1 MEGDS
6 LNRRKWFGLL
16 MVLVFMLAAALVSAP
31 PAEAAAITTDIDGHW
46 AQSQIEKAFAQGI
59 VSGYPDGTFKPDQ
72 NVSRAEFV
80 TMVNNAFG
88 FKAETSTYFTDV
100 KDTDWF
106 AGQISR
112 AKAAGYISG
121 YEDGSF
127 KPNNYISRQE
137 VASIICLLYT
147 SPSPRD

>member
-1 MEGDS
+1 M
-6 LNRRKWFGLL
+6 LL
-16 MVLVFMLAAALVSAP
+16 FTMVFSITAAPAYASAVP
-31 PAEAAAITTDIDGHW
+31 TDISGHW

-59 VSGYPDGTFKPDQ
+59 VNGYPDGTVKPDQ

-121 YEDGSF
+121 YEAVSYTHLRAHETDS
-127 KPNNYISRQE
+127 YLVCR
-137 VASIICLLYT
+137 LL
-147 SPSPRD
+147 